1 MAYMYCG
8 IYTVCIEYYSTIKNN
23 EIMLFS
29 ETWMAPEIIIL
40 SEAIQTKI
48 SHNLTCGT

>member
-1 MAYMYCG
+1 MVYMYIG
-8 IYTVCIEYYSTIKNN
+8 IHTVRIEYYSTIKNN

-29 ETWMAPEIIIL
+29 DTWMDPEIIIL

-48 SHNLTCGT
+48 SHDLTC